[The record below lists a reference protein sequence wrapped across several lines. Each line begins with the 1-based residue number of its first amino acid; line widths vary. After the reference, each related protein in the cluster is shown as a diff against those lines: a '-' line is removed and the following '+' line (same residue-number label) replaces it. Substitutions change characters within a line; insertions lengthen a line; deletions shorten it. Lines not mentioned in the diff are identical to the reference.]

1 MGNLVSKVRGR
12 GNGFDQRRPKLHG
25 CPSFPT
31 PSYST
36 SSTYSEDF
44 DVASSVGWST
54 FQSDDFNS
62 TTISLSVPEYYA
74 NRARG
79 DGNHYTSLAHGA
91 GQSRRGSSLVARG
104 PEERAIT
111 RKPITSRSV
120 SLASTADTARSE
132 HLVQGRD
139 TSTYGSERV
148 DSRQPP
154 RPSMPSSSRKECIA
168 CLEELRSSSFPGV
181 PITPWCEHPAGQI
194 CKPCL
199 KRSLQAQLEGMGNEG
214 FACPICKKPMSEG
227 DVQKWAKPDV
237 VRRYNS
243 IRTRK
248 TLADDP
254 NFIWCSN
261 PKCGGGQ
268 IHASGAESPIMTC
281 MYCHARTCFTHQ
293 RPWHEGLTCY
303 EYDHPEV
310 VIEREERERREEA
323 AAQRELQQQVEADEV
338 LARELEAADNK
349 NHRRREVDRKKTA
362 EKRAAKQEADRRAR
376 QAKEERRR
384 REEQERRQREDRQRD
399 RQKRLDEERLGE
411 AEVRGTSKGWRLQ
424 AYHLHKV

>member
-12 GNGFDQRRPKLHG
+12 GHGFDQRRPKLHG
-25 CPSFPT
+25 RPSFPT
-31 PSYST
+31 PRCVPTTGSSLRMLNQLTCKVHGSYST

-154 RPSMPSSSRKECIA
+154 GLLCLLALEKNASHVLRNCGHLHFQGCQSR
-168 CLEELRSSSFPGV
+168 PGV
-181 PITPWCEHPAGQI
+181 NT
-194 CKPCL
+194 
-199 KRSLQAQLEGMGNEG
+199 LQVR
-214 FACPICKKPMSEG
+214 FASR
-227 DVQKWAKPDV
+227 V
-237 VRRYNS
+237 
-243 IRTRK
+243 
-248 TLADDP
+248 
-254 NFIWCSN
+254 
-261 PKCGGGQ
+261 
-268 IHASGAESPIMTC
+268 
-281 MYCHARTCFTHQ
+281 
-293 RPWHEGLTCY
+293 
-303 EYDHPEV
+303 
-310 VIEREERERREEA
+310 
-323 AAQRELQQQVEADEV
+323 
-338 LARELEAADNK
+338 
-349 NHRRREVDRKKTA
+349 
-362 EKRAAKQEADRRAR
+362 
-376 QAKEERRR
+376 
-384 REEQERRQREDRQRD
+384 
-399 RQKRLDEERLGE
+399 
-411 AEVRGTSKGWRLQ
+411 
-424 AYHLHKV
+424 